1 MPVGVE
7 AFGLASEGEN
17 AVLIDVKEPVFVSVA
32 DGVGDGFT
40 GVFRVVV
47 GGGVVEIEDLAWL
60 RERLTPKGLLDLF
73 PKGMMRSWGASGD
86 GSGAD
91 VGTGVGAVLAGVGGF
106 PVWCL

>member
-40 GVFRVVV
+40 GVFRVVI
-47 GGGVVEIEDLAWL
+47 GGGVVEIEDLACGCA
-60 RERLTPKGLLDLF
+60 R
-73 PKGMMRSWGASGD
+73 
-86 GSGAD
+86 
-91 VGTGVGAVLAGVGGF
+91 GVDPEA
-106 PVWCL
+106 